1 MVQAQK
7 IHTSK
12 EQGKD
17 LYVTLHIYMYTLY
30 VHIICNIYM
39 LQRTKTF
46 IKIQK

>member
-17 LYVTLHIYMYTLY
+17 LYVAKHSY
-30 VHIICNIYM
+30 
-39 LQRTKTF
+39 RA
-46 IKIQK
+46 QKLL